1 MLAGLRAGIVT
12 DKEPGRLV
20 DIELGRD
27 GEPRIGEVVM
37 RVAAW
42 NWAVQGTSGANGA
55 ILARG
60 ARPAAEAPASIWPED
75 TVELTGLTVRE
86 AIARVDELRL
96 AEITQQIAAGTYFT
110 EDKLTVVAERLWE
123 VVQKEPPRAN
133 SA

>member
-1 MLAGLRAGIVT
+1 M
-12 DKEPGRLV
+12 
-20 DIELGRD
+20 
-27 GEPRIGEVVM
+27 RI
-37 RVAAW
+37 AAW
-42 NWAVQGTSGANGA
+42 NWATQQTSGSREA

-60 ARPAAEAPASIWPED
+60 ARPAAEAPASNWPED

-110 EDKLTVVAERLWE
+110 EDKLTVVAERLWQA
-123 VVQKEPPRAN
+123 VQKEPPRAN